1 MITPRI
7 RRPLVL
13 LALAVALAGAAPVR
27 LDAAQSGIPPAPDRW
42 ATDTAGFLS
51 RQTTESLDVR
61 LENFERSTGHQVLVW
76 IGRTL
81 GENQVL
87 EEWAVRTF
95 EAWKVGRRGLDD
107 GLVLFIFAGDRKIR
121 IEVGYGL
128 EDEVPDAYAFR
139 VINNILIPGFRD
151 GRPDEAV
158 DRAVTALL
166 GYISGGEPPAAE
178 DGREPRGVSRINK
191 VFGGIVFLIVLFIL
205 ITNPT
210 LALWLLINILGGGG
224 RGGGWGGGGGGG
236 WGGGGGG
243 GGFSGGGGRSG
254 GGGASGSW

>member
-1 MITPRI
+1 VITLRI
-7 RRPLVL
+7 RRPLVF
-13 LALAVALAGAAPVR
+13 LALAIALAGAASVR
-27 LDAAQSGIPPAPDRW
+27 LDAAQTAIPPAPERW
-42 ATDTAGFLS
+42 ATDEAGFLQ
-51 RQTTESLDVR
+51 RQTVEAIDVR
-61 LENFERSTGHQVLVW
+61 LEDFERSTGHQVLVW

-81 GENQVL
+81 GDNQIL

-107 GLVLFIFAGDRKIR
+107 GLVLFIFAEDRKIR

-128 EDEVPDAYAFR
+128 EDKVPDAYAYR
-139 VINNILIPGFRD
+139 VINDILVPGFRD

-166 GYISGGEPPAAE
+166 VYIAGGEPPAGE
-178 DGREPRGVSRINK
+178 DGASRLGRSRGSKIV
-191 VFGGIVFLIVLFIL
+191 GGIVFLIFLFIL

-210 LALWLLINILGGGG
+210 LALWLLVSILGGGG
-224 RGGGWGGGGGGG
+224 RGGGGGGG

>member
-13 LALAVALAGAAPVR
+13 LALTLALAGAAQVR
-27 LDAAQSGIPPAPDRW
+27 LDAAQSGIPPAPERW
-42 ATDTAGFLS
+42 ATDEAGFLS
-51 RQTTESLDVR
+51 RQTVASLDAR
-61 LENFERSTGHQVLVW
+61 LENYEKATGHQVLVW

-81 GENQVL
+81 GEDQVL

-128 EDEVPDAYAFR
+128 EDKVPDAYAFR

-166 GYISGGEPPAAE
+166 GYISGGEPPASE
-178 DGREPRGVSRINK
+178 DGASRLVRPRGSKIL
-191 VFGGIVFLIVLFIL
+191 GGIVFLIFLFIL

-210 LALWLLINILGGGG
+210 LALWLLVNILGGGG
-224 RGGGWGGGGGGG
+224 RGGG